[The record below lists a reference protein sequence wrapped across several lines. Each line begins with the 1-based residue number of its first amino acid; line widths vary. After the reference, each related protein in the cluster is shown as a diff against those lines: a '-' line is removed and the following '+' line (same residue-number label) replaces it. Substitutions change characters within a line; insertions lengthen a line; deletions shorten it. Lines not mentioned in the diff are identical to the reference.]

1 MRIFIDIGHP
11 AHVHYFRN
19 FIRLMQEKGH
29 EFFVSARERSIIHYL
44 LKHYRIPFYN
54 RGKGRNGI
62 LGKLLYM
69 LVADFRLLNQ
79 AGKFNP
85 DIFLSFA
92 SPYTAQVS
100 KILGK
105 PHIVLD
111 DTEHASFGHMFYKP
125 FSKIF
130 LNPWCFRKNFGP
142 KQIRFNSFTELFY
155 LHSNYYTPDEGI
167 KNILGIKPEEKYVL
181 LRFVSWEANHDL
193 GHSGL
198 DLKARIELVKL
209 FIEKGYKIFI
219 SSESNK
225 TDPVFEPYLIKI
237 APERMHDV
245 LKFCELFVSESG
257 TMASEAAILATP
269 VFYVNSLPL
278 MGYLEEQQKA
288 GMLFHFTSSENVLEK
303 ANEILSQ
310 PGFKEG
316 FNSHCIKMLEDK
328 INTTEFLIW
337 FVESYPHSVTT
348 IKENPDYQNRFIQKR
363 ES

>member
-1 MRIFIDIGHP
+1 
-11 AHVHYFRN
+11 
-19 FIRLMQEKGH
+19 MQEKGH

-44 LKHYRIPFYN
+44 LSHYKIPFYN
-54 RGKGRNGI
+54 RGMGRNGI
-62 LGKLLYM
+62 LGKVWYM
-69 LVADFRLLNQ
+69 LVADFRLLKQ
-79 AGKFNP
+79 AKKFKP
-85 DIFLSFA
+85 DIFISFA
-92 SPYTAQVS
+92 SPYAAQVS
-100 KILGK
+100 WILRK

-111 DTEHASFGHMFYKP
+111 DTEHARFGHMFYKP
-125 FSKIF
+125 FSAVF
-130 LNPWCFRKNFGP
+130 LNPVCFQKNFGP

-155 LHSNYYTPDEGI
+155 LHSNYYTPNEGI
-167 KNILGIKPEEKYVL
+167 KKVLKINSDEKYVL

-198 DLKARIELVKL
+198 DLNTRIELVNL

-219 SSESNK
+219 SSESDK

-269 VFYVNSLPL
+269 VLYVNSLPL

-288 GMLFHFTSSENVLEK
+288 GMLFHFPSSENVLEK

-310 PGFKEG
+310 PCFKER
-316 FNSHCIKMLEDK
+316 FKSHNLKMLEDK
-328 INTTEFLIW
+328 IDATEFLIW

-348 IKENPDYQNRFIQKR
+348 IKDNPDFQSRFIQKR